1 MANGNKSWV
10 KYILLFALGILVGY
24 FLLQTFGGNGG
35 GSVDPSQGGS
45 GDGSAIVDPTPA
57 PDPAPNPDP
66 TPAPSPTPTPEPTPS
81 PSPSPAPGSTDP
93 DPSTFKD
100 KSVGGTLTGEFVW
113 EGDIGVWKD
122 AWYET
127 RDEVALYIHAFGW
140 LPDNYMTKKEARD
153 EYGWEGGPVYKLAP
167 GMCIGGDVFTNSQK
181 LLPRAKGRTWYEGDL
196 QTIGKKQRGAKR
208 ILFSSDGLVYYTDD
222 HYETVKQLY

>member
-10 KYILLFALGILVGY
+10 KVALLFVIGLLVGY
-24 FLLQTFGGNGG
+24 FLLQNFGGNGG
-35 GSVDPSQGGS
+35 GSTDPSDGGS
-45 GDGSAIVDPTPA
+45 GGNSGIVDPTPTPASA
-57 PDPAPNPDP
+57 PDPTPTPSPDSDP
-66 TPAPSPTPTPEPTPS
+66 APAPSPTPT
-81 PSPSPAPGSTDP
+81 PAPGSTDP
-93 DPSTFKD
+93 DPSTVKD
-100 KSVGGTLTGEFVW
+100 RSVGGTLTGEFA
-113 EGDIGVWKD
+113 GDGDVGVWQD

-140 LPDNYMTKKEARD
+140 LPDNYLTKKDARAK
-153 EYGWEGGPVYKLAP
+153 YGWTGGPLDQLAP